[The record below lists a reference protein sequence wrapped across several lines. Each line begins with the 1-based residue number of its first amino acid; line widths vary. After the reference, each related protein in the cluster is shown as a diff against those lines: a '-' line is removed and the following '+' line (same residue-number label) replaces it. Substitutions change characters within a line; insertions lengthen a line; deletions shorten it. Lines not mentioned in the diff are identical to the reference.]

1 MQKQD
6 KGVNE
11 MQKVKFIGKVII
23 GIIIILGILAL
34 NIQYGKANYD
44 RCIRNGQ
51 DERICKE
58 LLK

>member
-1 MQKQD
+1 
-6 KGVNE
+6 

-34 NIQYGKANYD
+34 NIEYSKANYD

-51 DERICKE
+51 DEHICKE